1 MDFIASFLQG
11 SFYQFGVIIW
21 NSMLAMIGV
30 VSTTT
35 PMSFSNTAWTYVAT
49 ELYPLTF
56 SLGTMLLN
64 IFFFVGFFRQAS
76 NLKQNFTLE
85 VFVECCIQVVFGNAL
100 MVSGLTMMQLLF
112 RIAAAFSG
120 DLLFSQTITLVQ
132 EDLDV
137 ASSIFHL
144 FFGVLFFCLC
154 LICSLIVF
162 FTVYGRY
169 LQLYLLV
176 ATSPLALATLP
187 GGPGVSQTAFAW
199 IRTFLGKVFEIVLIV
214 LALAIGIRMCGAISF
229 ADMELPGSIGDGIVQ
244 ALQNLATMVLLTAS
258 VKGADRFLSRAFA
271 L

>member
-11 SFYQFGVIIW
+11 SFYRLGIIVW

-30 VSTTT
+30 VSSTT
-35 PMSFSNTAWTYVAT
+35 PMSLSNTTWTYITT
-49 ELYPLTF
+49 EIYPFTF

-85 VFVECCIQVVFGNAL
+85 VFVECCIRVVFGNAL
-100 MVSGLTMMQLLF
+100 MVSAMTMMQMF
-112 RIAAAFSG
+112 FHIAAAFSG
-120 DLLFSQTITLVQ
+120 DLLFDQSITLVQ

-137 ASSIFHL
+137 ESSIFHL

-154 LICSLIVF
+154 LICSLTVF

-176 ATSPLALATLP
+176 VTSPLALATLP

-199 IRTFLGKVFEIVLIV
+199 MRTFLGKVFEAVLIA
-214 LALAIGIRMCGAISF
+214 LALAIGIRMCNAISF
-229 ADMELPGSIGDGIVQ
+229 ADMEIPGGIGDGIAQ
-244 ALQNLATMVLLTAS
+244 ALQNMAIMILLAAS
-258 VKGADRFLSRAFA
+258 VKGADRFMRRAFA